1 MFSPNPGDE
10 KGRCMR
16 RKTLVAGIF
25 ENKEFESE
33 PRRRGLEELAKLTD
47 VDAKRGIRTPAK

>member
-10 KGRCMR
+10 KGRRMR

-33 PRRRGLEELAKLTD
+33 TRGEWRRGAPAHRRGLLLH
-47 VDAKRGIRTPAK
+47 